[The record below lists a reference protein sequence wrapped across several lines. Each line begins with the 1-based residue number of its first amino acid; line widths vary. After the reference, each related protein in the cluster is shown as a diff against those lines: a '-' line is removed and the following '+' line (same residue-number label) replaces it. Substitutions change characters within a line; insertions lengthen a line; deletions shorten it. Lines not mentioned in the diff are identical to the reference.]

1 MTLSN
6 QALKEFQV
14 HNKVSTMPSKS
25 RNDFHGIVLF
35 QRMAPPTYG
44 DLGKAARDVF
54 GKGFHFGLVK
64 LDVKVYINIFLIITI
79 VSPGQVQLRG
89 PIDIRR
95 GHQPG
100 DWKGRD

>member
-1 MTLSN
+1 
-6 QALKEFQV
+6 
-14 HNKVSTMPSKS
+14 MPSKS

-64 LDVKVYINIFLIITI
+64 LDVKVYIYIYIF
-79 VSPGQVQLRG
+79 
-89 PIDIRR
+89 
-95 GHQPG
+95 
-100 DWKGRD
+100 

>member
-1 MTLSN
+1 MLS
-6 QALKEFQV
+6 KG
-14 HNKVSTMPSKS
+14 

-64 LDVKVYINIFLIITI
+64 LDVKVYINIIFK
-79 VSPGQVQLRG
+79 S
-89 PIDIRR
+89 
-95 GHQPG
+95 
-100 DWKGRD
+100 